1 MEVYFLPQ
9 PQLDFAELELEL
21 ALEDVSLELE
31 DFSSEELADFII
43 FVLQDILFLLKN

>member
-1 MEVYFLPQ
+1 MPQ

-21 ALEDVSLELE
+21 EEVSLELE